1 MGRDSGGVVVLL
13 GVLLS
18 FAGAPLLEA
27 QVRTA
32 TLDEAV
38 TSALQANPNVVQAR
52 GQLDVAGA
60 SRREAFG
67 NWLPTINGTS
77 GWSRNSSSRFDQATQ
92 RTVSGASNS
101 YSAGFN
107 ASLELFDGFRRVALN
122 RVAAADV
129 ESADASLVNQ
139 QFQVTLQTK
148 QTFFT
153 ALAADELVRVAET
166 RIQRADEQ
174 LKIAKD
180 KLAAGSATRSD
191 TLRARVELGNA
202 QLQLLNAQTQRA
214 TAEADL
220 ARLMGIDGAVRATSD
235 PNLFAPLELDTA
247 QLREEALQASPLV
260 GQAVADARA
269 ADAQIGVSRAQYF
282 PSVTASFNNSWAG
295 AAVSNLNNTWSLRLN
310 LSWPLFNGFRRESNY
325 ASAAASQDAARA
337 RADDARR
344 QVNADLTQYLA
355 AIAAASARVEIAEAS
370 RAAADEDLRVL
381 RERYRLGAATI
392 LDVLTSQVNLDQ
404 AEVDMV
410 QARLDFLVARAQI
423 EALIGRE
430 L

>member
-1 MGRDSGGVVVLL
+1 MGGRRVFALL
-13 GVLLS
+13 WCGFVISLITS
-18 FAGAPLLEA
+18 PLQA
-27 QVRTA
+27 QVHTV

-38 TSALQANPNVVQAR
+38 ALALQANPTVVQAR
-52 GQLDVAGA
+52 GQLNVAAA
-60 SRREAFG
+60 SRREAIG
-67 NWLPTINGTS
+67 SWLPTITGNS
-77 GWSRNSSSRFDQATQ
+77 GWSRNSSNRFDQATQ
-92 RTVSGASNS
+92 RTVSAASTS

-107 ASLELFDGFRRVALN
+107 ASLQLFDGFSRIAAG
-122 RVAAADV
+122 RVAAADFA
-129 ESADASLVNQ
+129 SADAALIDQ

-148 QTFFT
+148 QVFFT

-174 LKIAKD
+174 MKIAKD
-180 KLAAGSATRSD
+180 KLAAGTATRSD

-220 ARLMGIDGAVRATSD
+220 ARLMGVDGGVRAAEEPALFD
-235 PNLFAPLELDTA
+235 PVDVDTA
-247 QLREEALQASPLV
+247 RLREEALTNSPLIDR
-260 GQAVADARA
+260 ALADANA
-269 ADAQIGVSRAQYF
+269 ADAQIVATRAQYF
-282 PSVTASFNNSWAG
+282 PSVSATFSNSWAG
-295 AAVSNLNNTWSLRLN
+295 AQLDNLNNTWSLRVN
-310 LSWPLFNGFRRESNY
+310 LQWPLFNGFTRESNY
-325 ASAAASQDAARA
+325 ARAAATQDAARA
-337 RADDARR
+337 QADDARR

-355 AIAAASARVEIAEAS
+355 ALASSSARVEIAEAS

-392 LDVLTSQVNLDQ
+392 LDVLTSQVSLDQ

-410 QARLDFLVARAQI
+410 QARLDFLVAKAQI

>member
-1 MGRDSGGVVVLL
+1 MR
-13 GVLLS
+13 
-18 FAGAPLLEA
+18 A
-27 QVRTA
+27 QVRTV

-38 TSALQANPNVVQAR
+38 ALALQANPTVVQAR
-52 GQLDVAGA
+52 GQLNVAAA
-60 SRREAFG
+60 SRREAIG
-67 NWLPTINGTS
+67 NWLPTINGNS

-92 RTVSGASNS
+92 RTVAGAATS

-107 ASLELFDGFRRVALN
+107 ASLQLFDGFSRIAEG

-129 ESADASLVNQ
+129 ASADAALINQ

-148 QTFFT
+148 QVFFT
-153 ALAADELVRVAET
+153 ALAADELVQVSET

-174 LKIAKD
+174 MKIAKD
-180 KLAAGSATRSD
+180 KLAAGTATRSD

-220 ARLMGIDGAVRATSD
+220 ARLMGVDGGIRAAEE
-235 PNLFAPLELDTA
+235 PALFAPIDLDTA
-247 QLREEALQASPLV
+247 RLREAALANSPLI
-260 GQAVADARA
+260 GRALADANA
-269 ADAQIGVSRAQYF
+269 ADAQITATRAQYF
-282 PSVTASFNNSWAG
+282 PTVTASYSNSWAG
-295 AAVSNLNNTWSLRLN
+295 AQLDQLNNTWSMRLS
-310 LSWPLFNGFRRESNY
+310 LQWPLFNGFTRESNY
-325 ASAAASQDAARA
+325 ARAAANQDAARA
-337 RADDARR
+337 QADDARR

-355 AIAAASARVEIAEAS
+355 ALASSSARVEIAEAS

-392 LDVLTSQVNLDQ
+392 LDVLTSQVSLDQ
-404 AEVDMV
+404 TEVDMV
-410 QARLDFLVARAQI
+410 QARLDFLVAKAQI